1 MSSIVNIILFVIV
14 LFLYLHIAHQLKTS
28 EDLEIYEM
36 DFTTNAHLQ
45 EVCDV
50 KQPVMFEYTS
60 ISPDLY
66 SEITPDKLDECS
78 IYEVKVK
85 DIKDYYLETDG
96 SSPDYVVLP
105 FQSANK
111 LLKSDTHSSYFTEQ
125 NHDFIED
132 ANLYQFFHANDE
144 FIKPSATVLTKY
156 DIMMGATGTYT
167 PLRYHTD
174 CRRFISTLSGKITIK
189 MTPYKS
195 SKYLSPIK
203 DYENYEFRS
212 PINVWAP
219 QKKYKSDIGKVK
231 FLEFD
236 VMPGFMLYI
245 PAYWWYSVKFSGSQ
259 DTLLAGFT
267 YNTVM
272 NCITNIPNWT
282 LYYLQQHNTKTRIAK
297 PMLIEPTTIDKE
309 VDVEVE
315 VHVDPEAETTT
326 TSATGSI

>member
-14 LFLYLHIAHQLKTS
+14 LILYLHIVQQLKTS

-36 DFTTNAHLQ
+36 DYTTNAHLQ

-50 KQPVMFEYTS
+50 KQPVLFEYNS
-60 ISPDLY
+60 VSPDLY
-66 SEITPDKLDECS
+66 SEITSEKLDACG

-96 SSPDYVVLP
+96 NSPDYVVLP
-105 FQSANK
+105 LQSANN
-111 LLKSDTHSSYFTEQ
+111 LLKSDTHSSYFIEN
-125 NHDFIED
+125 NHDFVED

-144 FIKPSATVLTKY
+144 FIKPPTTVITKY
-156 DIMMGATGTYT
+156 DIMMGSSGAYT
-167 PLRYHTD
+167 PLRFHKD

-195 SKYLSPIK
+195 SKYLSPVN

-212 PINVWAP
+212 PVNVWAP
-219 QKKYKSDIGKVK
+219 QKKYKTDVSKLK

-236 VMPGFMLYI
+236 VMPGYMLYI
-245 PAYWWYSVKFSGSQ
+245 PPYWWYSIKFSDGQETIVS
-259 DTLLAGFT
+259 GFT
-267 YNTVM
+267 YNTMM
-272 NCITNIPNWT
+272 NCITNIPNWA

-297 PMLIEPTTIDKE
+297 TIPIEPTTIAADT
-309 VDVEVE
+309 DAAIPPT
-315 VHVDPEAETTT
+315 D
-326 TSATGSI
+326 SATVSI

>member
-1 MSSIVNIILFVIV
+1 MSSIINIVLFVIV
-14 LFLYLHIAHQLKTS
+14 LVLYLHIVQQLKTS

-36 DFTTNAHLQ
+36 DYTTNAHLQ

-50 KQPVMFEYTS
+50 KQPVLFEYNS
-60 ISPDLY
+60 VSPDLY
-66 SEITPDKLDECS
+66 SEINSEKLDACG

-105 FQSANK
+105 LQSATN
-111 LLKSDTHSSYFTEQ
+111 LLKSDTHSSYFTEN
-125 NHDFIED
+125 NHDFVED

-144 FIKPSATVLTKY
+144 FIKPPTTVITKY
-156 DIMMGATGTYT
+156 DVMMGSSGAYT
-167 PLRYHTD
+167 PLRFHKD

-195 SKYLSPIK
+195 SKYLSPVN

-212 PINVWAP
+212 QVNVWAP
-219 QKKYKSDIGKVK
+219 QKKYKSDVSKLK

-245 PAYWWYSVKFSGSQ
+245 PPYWWYSIKFSDGQ
-259 DTLLAGFT
+259 DTLVSGFT
-267 YNTVM
+267 YNTMM
-272 NCITNIPNWT
+272 NCITNIPNWA

-297 PMLIEPTTIDKE
+297 TIAIEPTTI
-309 VDVEVE
+309 
-315 VHVDPEAETTT
+315 
-326 TSATGSI
+326 ATDLDAVVPPPTDATVSI

>member
-14 LFLYLHIAHQLKTS
+14 LVLYLHIVQQLKTS

-36 DFTTNAHLQ
+36 DYTTNAHLQ

-50 KQPVMFEYTS
+50 KQPVLFEYNAV
-60 ISPDLY
+60 SPDLY
-66 SEITPDKLDECS
+66 SEITSEKLDTCG

-85 DIKDYYLETDG
+85 DIKDYYLESDS

-105 FQSANK
+105 LQSANK
-111 LLKSDTHSSYFTEQ
+111 LLKSDTHSSYFTEN
-125 NHDFIED
+125 NHDFVED
-132 ANLYQFFHANDE
+132 ANLYHFFHANDE
-144 FIKPSATVLTKY
+144 FIKPSTTVITKY
-156 DIMMGATGTYT
+156 DIMMGSSGAYT
-167 PLRYHTD
+167 PLRFHKD

-195 SKYLSPIK
+195 SKYLSPVN

-212 PINVWAP
+212 QVNVWAP
-219 QKKYKSDIGKVK
+219 QKKYKSDVSKLK

-245 PAYWWYSVKFSGSQ
+245 PPYWWYSIKFSDGEETIVS
-259 DTLLAGFT
+259 GFT
-267 YNTVM
+267 YNTMM
-272 NCITNIPNWT
+272 NCITNIPNWA

-297 PMLIEPTTIDKE
+297 TIPIEPTTIATDT
-309 VDVEVE
+309 DVV
-315 VHVDPEAETTT
+315 VPPTNDAAV
-326 TSATGSI
+326 SI

>member
-14 LFLYLHIAHQLKTS
+14 LVLYLHIIQQLKTS

-36 DFTTNAHLQ
+36 DYTTNAHLQ

-50 KQPVMFEYTS
+50 KQPVMFEYAS
-60 ISPDLY
+60 VSPDLY
-66 SEITPDKLDECS
+66 SEITAEKLDACG
-78 IYEVKVK
+78 IYEVNVK

-96 SSPDYVVLP
+96 NSPDYVVLP
-105 FQSANK
+105 LQSATN
-111 LLKSDTHSSYFTEQ
+111 LLKSDTHSSYFTEN
-125 NHDFIED
+125 NHDFVED

-144 FIKPSATVLTKY
+144 FIKPSTTVITKY
-156 DIMMGATGTYT
+156 DIMMGSSGAYT
-167 PLRYHTD
+167 PLRFHKD

-195 SKYLSPIK
+195 SKYLSPIN

-212 PINVWAP
+212 PVNVWAP
-219 QKKYKSDIGKVK
+219 QKKYKTDVSKLK

-245 PAYWWYSVKFSGSQ
+245 PPYWWYSIKFSDGQ
-259 DTLLAGFT
+259 DTIVSGFT
-267 YNTVM
+267 YNTMM
-272 NCITNIPNWT
+272 NCITNIPNWA

-297 PMLIEPTTIDKE
+297 TIAIEPTTITTDTDAA
-309 VDVEVE
+309 V
-315 VHVDPEAETTT
+315 PETND
-326 TSATGSI
+326 ATVSI

>member
-14 LFLYLHIAHQLKTS
+14 LILYLHIVQQLKTS

-36 DFTTNAHLQ
+36 DYTTNANLQ

-50 KQPVMFEYTS
+50 KQPVLFEYNS
-60 ISPDLY
+60 VSPDLY
-66 SEITPDKLDECS
+66 SEITTEKLDTCG

-85 DIKDYYLETDG
+85 DIKDYYLESDS

-105 FQSANK
+105 MQSANK
-111 LLKSDTHSSYFTEQ
+111 LLKSDTHSSYFTEN
-125 NHDFIED
+125 NHDFVED

-144 FIKPSATVLTKY
+144 FIKPSTTVITKY
-156 DIMMGATGTYT
+156 DIMMGSSGAYT
-167 PLRYHTD
+167 PLRFHKD

-195 SKYLSPIK
+195 SKYLSPVN

-212 PINVWAP
+212 QVNVWAP
-219 QKKYKSDIGKVK
+219 QKKYKTDVSKLK

-245 PAYWWYSVKFSGSQ
+245 PPYWWYSIKFSDGQ
-259 DTLLAGFT
+259 ETIVAGFT
-267 YNTVM
+267 YNTMM
-272 NCITNIPNWT
+272 NCITNIPNWA

-297 PMLIEPTTIDKE
+297 TIAIEPTTITTD
-309 VDVEVE
+309 VD
-315 VHVDPEAETTT
+315 
-326 TSATGSI
+326 ATVPPTADATDSI

>member
-1 MSSIVNIILFVIV
+1 MSSIINIILFVIV
-14 LFLYLHIAHQLKTS
+14 LVLYLHIVQQLKTS

-36 DFTTNAHLQ
+36 DYTTNANLQ

-50 KQPVMFEYTS
+50 KQPVLFEYIS
-60 ISPDLY
+60 VSPDLY
-66 SEITPDKLDECS
+66 SEITTEKLDACG

-85 DIKDYYLETDG
+85 DIKDYYLETDS

-105 FQSANK
+105 LQSANK
-111 LLKSDTHSSYFTEQ
+111 LLKSDTHSSYFTEN
-125 NHDFIED
+125 NHDFVED

-144 FIKPSATVLTKY
+144 FIKPSTTVITKY
-156 DIMMGATGTYT
+156 DIMMGSSGAYT
-167 PLRYHTD
+167 PLRFHKD

-195 SKYLSPIK
+195 SKYLSPVN

-212 PINVWAP
+212 PVNVWAP
-219 QKKYKSDIGKVK
+219 QKKYKTDVSKLK

-245 PAYWWYSVKFSGSQ
+245 PPYWWYSIKFSDGQETVVS
-259 DTLLAGFT
+259 GFT
-267 YNTVM
+267 YNTMM
-272 NCITNIPNWT
+272 NCITNIPNWA

-297 PMLIEPTTIDKE
+297 TIAIEPSTIATD
-309 VDVEVE
+309 VDAVVPPPT
-315 VHVDPEAETTT
+315 D
-326 TSATGSI
+326 ATVSI

>member
-14 LFLYLHIAHQLKTS
+14 LILYLHIVQQLKTS

-36 DFTTNAHLQ
+36 DYTTNAHLQ

-50 KQPVMFEYTS
+50 KQPVLFEYNS
-60 ISPDLY
+60 VSPDLY
-66 SEITPDKLDECS
+66 SEINSEKLDACG

-85 DIKDYYLETDG
+85 DIKDYYLESDS

-105 FQSANK
+105 LQSATN
-111 LLKSDTHSSYFTEQ
+111 LLKSDTHSSYFTEN
-125 NHDFIED
+125 NHDFVED

-144 FIKPSATVLTKY
+144 FIKPSTTVITKY
-156 DIMMGATGTYT
+156 DIMMGSSGAYT
-167 PLRYHTD
+167 PLRFHKD

-195 SKYLSPIK
+195 SKYLSPIN

-212 PINVWAP
+212 PVNVWAP
-219 QKKYKSDIGKVK
+219 QKKYKTDVSKLK

-236 VMPGFMLYI
+236 VMPGYMLYI
-245 PAYWWYSVKFSGSQ
+245 PPYWWYSIKFSDGQ
-259 DTLLAGFT
+259 ETLVAGFT
-267 YNTVM
+267 YNTMM
-272 NCITNIPNWT
+272 NCITNIPNWA

-297 PMLIEPTTIDKE
+297 TIAIEPTTI
-309 VDVEVE
+309 
-315 VHVDPEAETTT
+315 TTDAD
-326 TSATGSI
+326 ATVPTPADATDSI

>member
-14 LFLYLHIAHQLKTS
+14 LILYLHIVQQLKTS

-36 DFTTNAHLQ
+36 DYTTNAHLQ

-50 KQPVMFEYTS
+50 KQPVMFEYNS
-60 ISPDLY
+60 VSPDLY
-66 SEITPDKLDECS
+66 SEINAEKLDACG

-85 DIKDYYLETDG
+85 DIKDYYLESDS

-105 FQSANK
+105 LQSANK
-111 LLKSDTHSSYFTEQ
+111 LLKSDTHSSYFTEN
-125 NHDFIED
+125 NHDFVED

-144 FIKPSATVLTKY
+144 FIKPSTTVITKY
-156 DIMMGATGTYT
+156 DIMMGSSGAYT
-167 PLRYHTD
+167 PLRFHKD

-195 SKYLSPIK
+195 SKYLSPVN

-212 PINVWAP
+212 PVNVWAP
-219 QKKYKSDIGKVK
+219 QKKYKTDVSKLK

-236 VMPGFMLYI
+236 VMPGYMLYI
-245 PAYWWYSVKFSGSQ
+245 PPYWWYSIKFSDGQETIVS
-259 DTLLAGFT
+259 GFT
-267 YNTVM
+267 YNTMM
-272 NCITNIPNWT
+272 NCITNIPNWA

-297 PMLIEPTTIDKE
+297 TIPIEPTTIAADTDAA
-309 VDVEVE
+309 VPPTND
-315 VHVDPEAETTT
+315 
-326 TSATGSI
+326 ATVSI

>member
-14 LFLYLHIAHQLKTS
+14 LVLYLHIVHQLKTS

-36 DFTTNAHLQ
+36 DYTTNTHLQ
-45 EVCDV
+45 DVCDV
-50 KQPVMFEYTS
+50 KQPVMFEYNS
-60 ISPDLY
+60 VSPDLY
-66 SEITPDKLDECS
+66 NEITSEKLDDCG

-85 DIKDYYLETDG
+85 DIKDYYLETEC
-96 SSPDYVVLP
+96 SSPDYVTLP

-111 LLKSDTHSSYFTEQ
+111 LLKSDTHSSYFIEQ

-144 FIKPSATVLTKY
+144 FIKPSSSVLTKY
-156 DIMMGATGTYT
+156 DIMMGSSGTYT
-167 PLRYHTD
+167 PLRFHTD

-189 MTPYKS
+189 MSPYKS
-195 SKYLSPIK
+195 SKYLHTVN

-212 PINVWAP
+212 QVNAWAP
-219 QKKYKSDIGKVK
+219 QKKYKNDVSKLK

-236 VMPGFMLYI
+236 VMPGYMLYI
-245 PAYWWYSVKFSGSQ
+245 PAYWWYSIKFADSQ
-259 DTLLAGFT
+259 DTIIAGFT
-267 YNTVM
+267 YNTLM

-297 PMLIEPTTIDKE
+297 TIPIVPTTIDA
-309 VDVEVE
+309 EVE
-315 VHVDPEAETTT
+315 ADGVGGSDDEKATTN
-326 TSATGSI
+326 ATGSI